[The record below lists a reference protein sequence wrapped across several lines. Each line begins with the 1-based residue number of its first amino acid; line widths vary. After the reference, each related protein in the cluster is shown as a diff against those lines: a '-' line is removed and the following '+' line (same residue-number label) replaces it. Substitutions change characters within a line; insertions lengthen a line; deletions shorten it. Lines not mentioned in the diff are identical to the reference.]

1 MVLKTCFLF
10 SFFVFFL
17 SFSGCE
23 NVIKSNKKEQKKE
36 ILDLYDYDVEQKIT
50 TLNIVLPKPSS
61 PVANYV
67 PAVSFL
73 ENKLLYLSG
82 TGPKKPDGSY
92 IVGTVGLDL
101 SKEEGYKAA
110 KLAGINLLA
119 RLKKELG
126 DLNRVKRI
134 VKVTGM
140 VNSTKDFNEQ
150 PAVINGF
157 SDLMIEV
164 FGERGRHSRSA
175 VGMVSLPMN
184 IAVEIEMLV
193 EIN

>member
-1 MVLKTCFLF
+1 MIMKTCFLF
-10 SFFVFFL
+10 SFFIFFI
-17 SFSGCE
+17 SFGGCE
-23 NVIKSNKKEQKKE
+23 NVTKPNKKEQKNE
-36 ILDLYDYDVEQKIT
+36 ILDLYDYDVEQKIIA
-50 TLNIVLPKPSS
+50 LDIVLPKPSS

-101 SKEEGYKAA
+101 SKEEGYEAA

-126 DLNRVKRI
+126 DLNRVKKI

-157 SDLMIEV
+157 SDLMVEV

>member
-1 MVLKTCFLF
+1 MVMKMCFLF
-10 SFFVFFL
+10 SFFVFFI
-17 SFSGCE
+17 SFVGCE
-23 NVIKSNKKEQKKE
+23 NVIKPNKKES
-36 ILDLYDYDVEQKIT
+36 LDLYNYDVEQKIT
-50 TLNIVLPKPSS
+50 ALNIVLPKPSS

-73 ENKLLYLSG
+73 EDKLLYLSG

-101 SKEEGYKAA
+101 SKEEGYAAA

-157 SDLMIEV
+157 SDLMVDV

-184 IAVEIEMLV
+184 IAVEIEMLI

>member
-1 MVLKTCFLF
+1 MVMKTCFLF
-10 SFFVFFL
+10 SFFIFFI
-17 SFSGCE
+17 SFGGCE
-23 NVIKSNKKEQKKE
+23 NVTKPNKKEQKNE
-36 ILDLYDYDVEQKIT
+36 ILDLYDYDVEQKIIA
-50 TLNIVLPKPSS
+50 LDIVLPKPSS

-73 ENKLLYLSG
+73 EDKLLYLSG

-101 SKEEGYKAA
+101 SKEEGYEAA

-126 DLNRVKRI
+126 DLNRVKKI

-157 SDLMIEV
+157 SDLMVEV

>member
-1 MVLKTCFLF
+1 MKKCFLF
-10 SFFVFFL
+10 YFFL
-17 SFSGCE
+17 FLLPFTGCVNTVSSGE
-23 NVIKSNKKEQKKE
+23 KKQKKE
-36 ILDLYDYDVEQKIT
+36 LLVLYDYDVEQKIAD
-50 TLNIVLPKPSS
+50 LNIILPEAGS

-67 PAVSFL
+67 SAVSFL
-73 ENKLLYLSG
+73 EDKLLYLSG
-82 TGPKKPDGSY
+82 TGPKKTDGSY
-92 IVGTVGLDL
+92 VVGVVGLEL
-101 SKEEGYKAA
+101 SKEEGYEAA
-110 KLAGINLLA
+110 RLTGINLLA

-157 SDLMIEV
+157 SDLMVEV

-175 VGMVSLPMN
+175 IGMVSLPMN

>member
-1 MVLKTCFLF
+1 MVMKTCFLF
-10 SFFVFFL
+10 SFFVFFI
-17 SFSGCE
+17 SFGGCE
-23 NVIKSNKKEQKKE
+23 NVIKFNNKEQKKE
-36 ILDLYDYDVEQKIT
+36 ILDLYDYDVEEKII

-73 ENKLLYLSG
+73 EDKLLYLSG
-82 TGPKKPDGSY
+82 IGPKKPDGSY
-92 IVGTVGLDL
+92 IVGKVGLDL

-157 SDLMIEV
+157 SDLMVEV

>member
-1 MVLKTCFLF
+1 MVMKMCFLF
-10 SFFVFFL
+10 SFFVFFI
-17 SFSGCE
+17 SFVGCE
-23 NVIKSNKKEQKKE
+23 NVIKPNKKES
-36 ILDLYDYDVEQKIT
+36 LDLYNYDVEQKIT
-50 TLNIVLPKPSS
+50 ALNIVLPKPSS

-73 ENKLLYLSG
+73 EDKLLYLSG

-101 SKEEGYKAA
+101 SKEEGYAAA

-157 SDLMIEV
+157 SDLMVDV

-175 VGMVSLPMN
+175 IGMVSLPMN
-184 IAVEIEMLV
+184 IAVEIEMLI

>member
-1 MVLKTCFLF
+1 MVMKMCFLF
-10 SFFVFFL
+10 SFFVFFI
-17 SFSGCE
+17 SFVGCE
-23 NVIKSNKKEQKKE
+23 NVIKPNKKES
-36 ILDLYDYDVEQKIT
+36 LDLYNYDVEQKIT
-50 TLNIVLPKPSS
+50 TLNIVLPEPSS

-73 ENKLLYLSG
+73 EDKLLYLSG

-92 IVGTVGLDL
+92 IVGTIGLDL
-101 SKEEGYKAA
+101 SKEEGYEAA

-157 SDLMIEV
+157 SDLMVDV

-175 VGMVSLPMN
+175 IGMVSLPMN

>member
-1 MVLKTCFLF
+1 MKKIFLF
-10 SFFVFFL
+10 CFYLFL
-17 SFSGCE
+17 VAFTGCVNTVGSGE
-23 NVIKSNKKEQKKE
+23 KKQKKD
-36 ILDLYDYDVEQKIT
+36 LLVLYDYDVEQKIAD
-50 TLNIVLPKPSS
+50 LNIILPEASS

-67 PAVSFL
+67 SAVSFL
-73 ENKLLYLSG
+73 EDKMIYLSG
-82 TGPKKPDGSY
+82 TGPKKTTGSY
-92 IVGTVGLDL
+92 VVGTVGLEL
-101 SKEEGYKAA
+101 SKEEGYEAA
-110 KLAGINLLA
+110 RLTGINLLA

-140 VNSTKDFNEQ
+140 VNSTKDFNEH
-150 PAVINGF
+150 PDVINGF
-157 SDLMIEV
+157 SDLMVDV

-175 VGMVSLPMN
+175 IGVVSLPMN

>member
-1 MVLKTCFLF
+1 MVMKMYFLF
-10 SFFVFFL
+10 SFFLFFI
-17 SFSGCE
+17 SFGGCE
-23 NVIKSNKKEQKKE
+23 TIIKSNKKEN
-36 ILDLYDYDVEQKIT
+36 LDLYDYDVEQKIT
-50 TLNIVLPKPSS
+50 TLNIILPKPSS

-73 ENKLLYLSG
+73 EDKLLYLSG
-82 TGPKKPDGSY
+82 TGPKKSDGSY

-101 SKEEGYKAA
+101 SKEEGYRAA

-157 SDLMIEV
+157 SDLMVEV

>member
-1 MVLKTCFLF
+1 MKMCFLF
-10 SFFVFFL
+10 SFFLFFI

-23 NVIKSNKKEQKKE
+23 TIIKSNKKEN
-36 ILDLYDYDVEQKIT
+36 LDLYDYDVEQKIT
-50 TLNIVLPKPSS
+50 TLNIILPKPSS

-73 ENKLLYLSG
+73 EDKLLYLSG

-101 SKEEGYKAA
+101 SKEEGYRAA

-157 SDLMIEV
+157 SDLMVEV

>member
-1 MVLKTCFLF
+1 MFHQQK
-10 SFFVFFL
+10 
-17 SFSGCE
+17 E
-23 NVIKSNKKEQKKE
+23 N
-36 ILDLYDYDVEQKIT
+36 LDLYNYDVEQKIT
-50 TLNIVLPKPSS
+50 TLNIVLPEPSS

-73 ENKLLYLSG
+73 EDKLLYLSG
-82 TGPKKPDGSY
+82 TGPKKSDGSY
-92 IVGTVGLDL
+92 MVGTVGLDL
-101 SKEEGYKAA
+101 SKEEGYRAA

-157 SDLMIEV
+157 SDLMVEV

>member
-1 MVLKTCFLF
+1 MVMKMCFLF
-10 SFFVFFL
+10 SFFVFFI
-17 SFSGCE
+17 SFVGCE
-23 NVIKSNKKEQKKE
+23 NVIKPNKKES
-36 ILDLYDYDVEQKIT
+36 LDLYNYDVEQKIT
-50 TLNIVLPKPSS
+50 TLNIVLPEPSS

-73 ENKLLYLSG
+73 EDKLLYLSG

-92 IVGTVGLDL
+92 IVGTIGLDL
-101 SKEEGYKAA
+101 SKEEGYEAA

-157 SDLMIEV
+157 SDLMVDV

-175 VGMVSLPMN
+175 IGMVSLPMN
-184 IAVEIEMLV
+184 IAVEIEMLI